1 MQEYTSVNT
10 YDNINANC
18 NNTIRKI
25 LYDLIEC
32 EYKNY
37 LINNK
42 KLLINNNNI
51 KEALHNIYDAN
62 IKKIKTKIRDSIKK
76 NENLK
81 NIQDITVENL
91 IFEIFS
97 NKDDNINIVA
107 QEIKIIQN
115 YNLKKIALP
124 IIDESL
130 NLNISIYENFVKIN
144 KVNIKN
150 IDNYNDIYDIIFKY
164 EYIYSIN
171 DVLLEEIDNDN
182 KIETIKSLIKDKKE
196 INLELYHIVN

>member
-1 MQEYTSVNT
+1 MQEYSEVNT
-10 YDNINANC
+10 YDNIKANC

-51 KEALHNIYDAN
+51 KEVLYNIYDAN

-97 NKDDNINIVA
+97 NKDDNINVVA

-115 YNLKKIALP
+115 YNLKQIVLP

-130 NLNISIYENFVKIN
+130 NLNISIY
-144 KVNIKN
+144 
-150 IDNYNDIYDIIFKY
+150 YQ
-164 EYIYSIN
+164 
-171 DVLLEEIDNDN
+171 
-182 KIETIKSLIKDKKE
+182 
-196 INLELYHIVN
+196 